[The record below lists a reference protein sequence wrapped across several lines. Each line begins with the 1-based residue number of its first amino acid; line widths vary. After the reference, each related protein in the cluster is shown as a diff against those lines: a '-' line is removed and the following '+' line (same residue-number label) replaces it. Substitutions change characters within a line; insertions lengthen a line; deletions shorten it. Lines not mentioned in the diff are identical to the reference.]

1 MNGVESGA
9 AEGPLPQLGSRAGRA
24 ARLFLIV
31 NDDLEIRLKLA
42 ALLRKTE
49 LNVDADTIGRAGLD
63 GLATE
68 RLRGYAAVLLIVEFA
83 PATADSEPFSI
94 LHKIRSRAPQ
104 LPVFIFARGGDERC
118 AAKAI
123 KTGAA
128 DYWPIHAVDLHEL
141 RGALQPYS
149 GADSAGAS
157 AAPGANPAPAIGWSP
172 PQVAGYRVLKKIAH
186 SSAATVY
193 LASNDEL
200 AQPVALK
207 VQAIKGSRSVSE
219 ADRQRFARECEI
231 LSSLNHRS
239 IADVVDFGITDE
251 YLFLALEYFPCG
263 SLRERMKNPITED
276 EALAYARQIGEA
288 LQVVHSAGVIHRD
301 LKPSNLMLTDHNRVV
316 LIDFGSARAPLLAGS
331 LTRSDLRTG
340 TPYYMSPEL
349 IDGRDPDERG
359 DLYGL
364 GIVLFEM
371 LAGTL
376 PFRGNNLAEIFD
388 GHRLG
393 EVPRLPER
401 ARRHQAVID
410 RLLAK
415 RPDDRYSTA
424 AQFLESLGTAGTQ
437 ITTSTHR
444 AAQSGALD
452 S

>member
-1 MNGVESGA
+1 MSGVESGA
-9 AEGPLPQLGSRAGRA
+9 IAGPLQQPGSRAGRA

-42 ALLRKTE
+42 ALLRRTE

-63 GLATE
+63 GLSTE

-83 PATADSEPFSI
+83 SAPAGSEPFSI
-94 LHKIRSRAPQ
+94 LHKVRSRAPQ

-128 DYWPIHAVDLHEL
+128 DYWPIHAVDLDEL

-149 GADSAGAS
+149 GPD
-157 AAPGANPAPAIGWSP
+157 AAEVTCAPPAVPAVVARWSP

-207 VQAIKGSRSVSE
+207 VQAIKGSQSVSE

-239 IADVVDFGITDE
+239 IADVVDFGITDD

-263 SLRERMKNPITED
+263 SLRERMKNPINED

-316 LIDFGSARAPLLAGS
+316 LIDFGSARAPLLAGG

-371 LAGTL
+371 LSGTL
-376 PFRGNNLAEIFD
+376 PYRGNNLAEIFD
-388 GHRLG
+388 GHRLAD
-393 EVPRLPER
+393 VPRLPLH
-401 ARRHQAVID
+401 ARRHQPVID

-415 RPDDRYSTA
+415 HPDDRYANA
-424 AQFLESLGTAGTQ
+424 AQFLESLGAAGGQ
-437 ITTSTHR
+437 ITNPIHR
-444 AAQSGALD
+444 AAHSGVLD